1 MLDYI
6 YQAGWSGLMNSVAA
20 AIVVFGVRAV
30 FVLRKKRVIPYIWGL
45 VFLAALCP
53 VGILKVMDQGYVVEA
68 LLGSS
73 VKFYFFLLW
82 EGVAALLILWNF
94 YECRKRRWKSLECEK
109 LDENIFI
116 MKGIKKAKVC
126 GFFRPVIYL
135 PEGLDEQVRKEVL
148 KRKHRL
154 IDSGGQKLTVAAS
167 VITFL
172 YWFNPVLWLS
182 LYYMKE
188 DLKRL

>member
-1 MLDYI
+1 
-6 YQAGWSGLMNSVAA
+6 MNSVAA

-30 FVLRKKRVIPYIWGL
+30 FVLRKKRVIPHIWGL

-53 VGILKVMDQGYVVEA
+53 VGILKFMDQGYVVEA

-116 MKGIKKAKVC
+116 MKGIKKAQVC

-135 PEGLDEQVRKEVL
+135 PEGLDEQVQQEVL
-148 KRKHRL
+148 KRKRRL

>member
-1 MLDYI
+1 MLN
-6 YQAGWSGLMNSVAA
+6 QFSRTELLFGRESMEKLSRCRVA
-20 AIVVFGVRAV
+20 VFG
-30 FVLRKKRVIPYIWGL
+30 IGG
-45 VFLAALCP
+45 
-53 VGILKVMDQGYVVEA
+53 VGGYVVEA